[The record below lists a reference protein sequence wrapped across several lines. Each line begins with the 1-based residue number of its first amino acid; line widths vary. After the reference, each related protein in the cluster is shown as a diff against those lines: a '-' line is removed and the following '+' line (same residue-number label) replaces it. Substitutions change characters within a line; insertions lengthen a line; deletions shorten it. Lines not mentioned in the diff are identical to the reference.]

1 MEKKSK
7 DAIVLFIKFGSE
19 ENIKSLYE
27 NGLIQLNTIDYFQNL
42 EDNGVRGDKFEGTVH
57 IKNFKNTD
65 ELKLK
70 ITDTITGEKM
80 NFKPNKLQLRHYDSS
95 PKGNLYSLYSIK
107 QSDFLNTDELIIDSK
122 VKEFGT
128 HALFI
133 RNTKIFID
141 KFTAEITKLNMSYIA
156 KPIEYYNHEN
166 INGEISL
173 FQKIQEYKYQSEYR
187 VVVQNNKQ
195 EPLKILIGSLKN
207 HSEMFAINSLED
219 LKITTNRIIQK
230 L

>member
-1 MEKKSK
+1 MEEKSK

-27 NGLIQLNTIDYFQNL
+27 KGLIYLNTIDYFQNL
-42 EDNGVRGDKFEGTVH
+42 EDNGVRGDKFEGTVN
-57 IKNFKNTD
+57 IKNFKHTD
-65 ELKLK
+65 EFKLE

-80 NFKPNKLQLRHYDSS
+80 NFKPGKLQLRHYDSN
-95 PKGNLYSLYSIK
+95 PKGNLYSLYCIK
-107 QSDFLNTDELIIDSK
+107 QSDFLNTDEFIIDSK

-141 KFTAEITKLNMSYIA
+141 KLTAEITKLNMPYKA
-156 KPIEYYNHEN
+156 KPIEYYDPEN
-166 INGEISL
+166 INGEINL
-173 FQKIQEYKYQSEYR
+173 FQKIQQYKYQSEYR

-195 EPLKILIGSLKN
+195 EPLKILIGSLKE
-207 HSEMFAINSLED
+207 HSEMFAMNSLND
-219 LKITTNRIIQK
+219 LKIIANRIK